1 MNKLVESVG
10 LVNKAKKLNRHL
22 SWRSLNSVSKMNIE
36 EVVVHYKKNK
46 VSSRKPP
53 TETRKKVEEFYNH
66 DCISRQLPYKNL
78 TCRMK
83 VYKEDYMRVTVQ
95 VMEVTLKKAYNT
107 FINEHPG
114 VKIGRR
120 SFESLRPK
128 NIHLRCYAQRLQC
141 CCTYHTNMDY
151 IRKAINSLFT
161 KNNKPNPFPNN
172 DVLISSA
179 LCEQNSIKCI
189 LQCCEKCV
197 DFSKIDDLAITSLKC
212 SKSCFKENKDCTDH
226 TIKLNQFQRVS
237 YMHKGKEK
245 KKLKLVDNMLT
256 TSQLVELLKNSKN
269 LFCTDLTFNRPQKH
283 MIIFLQFLQNGISFH
298 PV

>member
-83 VYKEDYMRVTVQ
+83 VYKEDYMTVTVQ

-172 DVLISSA
+172 DLLISSA

-189 LQCCEKCV
+189 LQCCEKCA
-197 DFSKIDDLAITSLKC
+197 DFS
-212 SKSCFKENKDCTDH
+212 
-226 TIKLNQFQRVS
+226 
-237 YMHKGKEK
+237 
-245 KKLKLVDNMLT
+245 
-256 TSQLVELLKNSKN
+256 
-269 LFCTDLTFNRPQKH
+269 
-283 MIIFLQFLQNGISFH
+283 
-298 PV
+298 